1 MRLLKR
7 LIALSALSASALAI
21 TQATLAGS
29 TAAQTPAPTQ
39 AAQAASAPVRYDA
52 AYIKA
57 KTERGELKNI
67 DEASFRALLSKAD
80 AGAMLDSSIM
90 MLKERP
96 QYKARLVKSE
106 RVRGVLQTPPD
117 VIELKYQRY
126 PLAVFCEWVEG
137 PRKGRKVLYNSAVN
151 EREMVARE
159 GGWMGIVSVRLSLD
173 NPMTKRDSNH
183 NILELGLE
191 YPLRKARQD
200 LDKSMKAGRKIDP
213 SEGRFILENGRR
225 YWEIIDQ
232 SPGPPE
238 YYAAWTRVRFDIAT
252 GMLVTIETRDKAG
265 TLLEQ
270 IEYQNVVFTKLPAST
285 FDEKNPAYNF

>member
-7 LIALSALSASALAI
+7 LFAMSALSASALAFS
-21 TQATLAGS
+21 QALLAGS
-29 TAAQTPAPTQ
+29 TAAQTPAATP
-39 AAQAASAPVRYDA
+39 AASAPVRYDA

-67 DEASFRALLSKAD
+67 DENSFRTLLSRAD

-96 QYKARLVKSE
+96 QYKATLIKSE

-117 VIELKYQRY
+117 VIDLKYQRY
-126 PLAVFCEWVEG
+126 PLAVFCEWIDG
-137 PRKGRKVLYNSAVN
+137 PRKGRRVLYNAAVN

-200 LDKSMKAGRKIDP
+200 LEKSLKAGRKIDP
-213 SEGRFILENGRR
+213 SEGKFIVEGGKRF
-225 YWEIIDQ
+225 WEIVDQ

-252 GMLVTIETRDKAG
+252 GMLVMIETRDKAG
-265 TLLEQ
+265 VLLEQ
-270 IEYQNVVFTKLPAST
+270 IEYKNVTFTKLPANT